1 MEYASKTEAI
11 NGADNTKIMTP
22 LRVKQSIL
30 ANGQGGG
37 VVEEADPIFK
47 SSPAYNI
54 TQENIN
60 NWNNNTYTAGT
71 GINISSDNVISN
83 TITNTSQLNNDNNFI
98 NEIKT
103 INGQS
108 LIGQGDIIIECGI
121 KEETD
126 PVFTNS
132 PASTITQND
141 IEKWNSFS
149 GGDLS
154 YDIKPPADYTTTDT
168 DRISSIMLGDITPT
182 TEDYAKYDLNGDGVI
197 DILDLRICRS
207 LIEYNLKSS
216 VPGRIIIDASDY
228 LKPIKII
235 NSDNKIIA
243 SLGVNS
249 NTRDLAVNGDLS
261 VSKNINANNI
271 TASGNISAKTFQ
283 NMYACDST
291 GTTGSRWLRLCTIK
305 RPTHSQGSFAFFR
318 IHFGNGNNG
327 RIDQNAFIDLTLQQG
342 WTGENGGRYGGNY
355 VLYPFKSSFNLSN
368 VKLIVTSIDLYTYEV
383 WFWTTST
390 YCRPSYSYD
399 VDSGVTIE
407 HDGTTFS
414 TTEPTSTKCNISG
427 ESGSSNEVVLY
438 DNETGSNATITLSET
453 SANFKYL
460 EIFCKSGDNT
470 HTSVKVYKPDG
481 KRATVVSGWF
491 GSAAY
496 FKLSVLTISGNT
508 IALIKNASEIT
519 GSNRCN
525 TGGNVNA
532 MYITRVVGYRN

>member
-1 MEYASKTEAI
+1 MKRIQKKFQGTIPE
-11 NGADNTKIMTP
+11 NKILNMYS
-22 LRVKQSIL
+22 QSITDTYSCDMINNL
-30 ANGQGGG
+30 TGSGPISETDPTVPEYVKNITEDDLQRWNNNTGGIT
-37 VVEEADPIFK
+37 EETDPIFK

-54 TQENIN
+54 TQNDIT

-83 TITNTSQLNNDNNFI
+83 TITNTSQLNNDSNFI

-108 LIGQGDIIIECGI
+108 LIGQGNIVIE
-121 KEETD
+121 
-126 PVFTNS
+126 
-132 PASTITQND
+132 
-141 IEKWNSFS
+141 
-149 GGDLS
+149 GGSKYLS
-154 YDIKPPADYTTTDT
+154 YEIKPPADYTTADT

-182 TEDYAKYDLNGDGVI
+182 DEDYAKYDLNGDGVI

-235 NSDNKIIA
+235 NSNNEIIA

-249 NTRDLAVNGDLS
+249 STRDLSVIGDLS
-261 VSKNINANNI
+261 VSKNITGAGNI
-271 TASGNISAKTFQ
+271 NASGNITADNFRWDNLLNNNWNDYIYNGVYTVAGGDGANSPFSGGKW
-283 NMYACDST
+283 
-291 GTTGSRWLRLCTIK
+291 GT
-305 RPTHSQGSFAFFR
+305 
-318 IHFGNGNNG
+318 
-327 RIDQNAFIDLTLQQG
+327 
-342 WTGENGGRYGGNY
+342 
-355 VLYPFKSSFNLSN
+355 
-368 VKLIVTSIDLYTYEV
+368 LIVNKGKSVGEDYVQQTFISNYSVNDVREYIRSAVINSSGANWTSWI
-383 WFWTTST
+383 
-390 YCRPSYSYD
+390 
-399 VDSGVTIE
+399 GI
-407 HDGTTFS
+407 G
-414 TTEPTSTKCNISG
+414 
-427 ESGSSNEVVLY
+427 GSSNEVVLY

-481 KRATVVSGWF
+481 KRATVCSGWF

-508 IALIKNASEIT
+508 IALTKNASEIT

-525 TGGNVNA
+525 TAGNDNA

>member
-30 ANGQGGG
+30 ANGQSGPISETDPTVPEYVKNITEEDITNWNSSIGGIK
-37 VVEEADPIFK
+37 EETDPVF
-47 SSPAYNI
+47 SNSPASSI
-54 TQENIN
+54 TDEDIN
-60 NWNNNTYTAGT
+60 KWNSKTYTAGT

-83 TITNTSQLNNDNNFI
+83 TITNTSQLNNDSNFI

-108 LIGQGDIIIECGI
+108 LIGQGNIIIE
-121 KEETD
+121 
-126 PVFTNS
+126 
-132 PASTITQND
+132 
-141 IEKWNSFS
+141 
-149 GGDLS
+149 GDSKYLS
-154 YDIKPPADYTTTDT
+154 YEIKPPSDYTTTDT

-197 DILDLRICRS
+197 DILDFRICQK

-235 NSDNKIIA
+235 NSNNEIIA

-249 NTRDLAVNGDLS
+249 STRDLAVNGDLS

-271 TASGNISAKTFQ
+271 TASGNITADNFHWD
-283 NMYACDST
+283 NMGDNDWNNYIYNGVYTVA
-291 GTTGSRWLRLCTIK
+291 G
-305 RPTHSQGSFAFFR
+305 
-318 IHFGNGNNG
+318 GNGANSPYS
-327 RIDQNAFIDLTLQQG
+327 
-342 WTGENGGRYGGNY
+342 GGKWGT
-355 VLYPFKSSFNLSN
+355 
-368 VKLIVTSIDLYTYEV
+368 LIVNKGKSVGEDYVQQTFIPNYDTPMGRFYIRSAVMNSSGASWTSWRGIGID
-383 WFWTTST
+383 
-390 YCRPSYSYD
+390 
-399 VDSGVTIE
+399 
-407 HDGTTFS
+407 
-414 TTEPTSTKCNISG
+414 
-427 ESGSSNEVVLY
+427 SNEVVLY

-470 HTSVKVYKPDG
+470 RTSVKVYKPNG

-508 IALIKNASEIT
+508 IALTKNASEIT

-525 TGGNVNA
+525 TAGNDNA

>member
-30 ANGQGGG
+30 ANSQSGG
-37 VVEEADPIFK
+37 
-47 SSPAYNI
+47 I
-54 TQENIN
+54 T
-60 NWNNNTYTAGT
+60 
-71 GINISSDNVISN
+71 
-83 TITNTSQLNNDNNFI
+83 
-98 NEIKT
+98 
-103 INGQS
+103 
-108 LIGQGDIIIECGI
+108 
-121 KEETD
+121 EETD

-132 PASTITQND
+132 PAHTITQND

-154 YDIKPPADYTTTDT
+154 YDIKPPADYTTADT

-235 NSDNKIIA
+235 NSNNEIIA

-249 NTRDLAVNGDLS
+249 STRDLSVIGDLS
-261 VSKNINANNI
+261 VSKNITGAGNI
-271 TASGNISAKTFQ
+271 NASGNITANNFRWDNLLNNNWNDYIYNGVYTVAGGDGANSPYSGGKW
-283 NMYACDST
+283 
-291 GTTGSRWLRLCTIK
+291 GT
-305 RPTHSQGSFAFFR
+305 
-318 IHFGNGNNG
+318 
-327 RIDQNAFIDLTLQQG
+327 
-342 WTGENGGRYGGNY
+342 
-355 VLYPFKSSFNLSN
+355 
-368 VKLIVTSIDLYTYEV
+368 LIVNKGKSVGEDYVQQTFIPNYSVNDVREYIRSAVINSSGANWTSWI
-383 WFWTTST
+383 
-390 YCRPSYSYD
+390 
-399 VDSGVTIE
+399 GI
-407 HDGTTFS
+407 G
-414 TTEPTSTKCNISG
+414 IG
-427 ESGSSNEVVLY
+427 GSSNEVVLY

-481 KRATVVSGWF
+481 KKATVVSGWF

-508 IALIKNASEIT
+508 IALTKNSSEIT

-525 TGGNVNA
+525 TGGNDNA

>member
-30 ANGQGGG
+30 ANSQSGG
-37 VVEEADPIFK
+37 VVEEVDPIFK

-54 TQENIN
+54 TEVDIT
-60 NWNNNTYTAGT
+60 NWNSNTYTAGT

-83 TITNTSQLNNDNNFI
+83 TITNTSQLNNDSNFI

-108 LIGQGDIIIECGI
+108 LIGQGDIIIEGGI
-121 KEETD
+121 KEEAD

-132 PASTITQND
+132 PAHTITQND

-154 YDIKPPADYTTTDT
+154 YDIKPPADYTTADT

-182 TEDYAKYDLNGDGVI
+182 TEDYAKYDINGDGVI
-197 DILDLRICRS
+197 DILDLRICRV

-216 VPGRIIIDASDY
+216 VPGKLIIDTSDY
-228 LKPIKII
+228 LRPIKII
-235 NSDNKIIA
+235 NSNNEIIS
-243 SLGVNS
+243 SLGVYS
-249 NTRDLAVNGDLS
+249 STRDLSVIGDLS
-261 VSKNINANNI
+261 VSKNITAGGNI
-271 TASGNISAKTFQ
+271 TANNFRWYYLLNDDWNDYIYNGVYTVSGGDGANSPYSGGKWGTLIVNRGESVGENYVQQTFIP
-283 NMYACDST
+283 NYDTPM
-291 GTTGSRWLRLCTIK
+291 
-305 RPTHSQGSFAFFR
+305 
-318 IHFGNGNNG
+318 G
-327 RIDQNAFIDLTLQQG
+327 RIYIRSAVINSSGTN
-342 WTGENGGRYGGNY
+342 WTPWRG
-355 VLYPFKSSFNLSN
+355 
-368 VKLIVTSIDLYTYEV
+368 I
-383 WFWTTST
+383 
-390 YCRPSYSYD
+390 
-399 VDSGVTIE
+399 
-407 HDGTTFS
+407 
-414 TTEPTSTKCNISG
+414 
-427 ESGSSNEVVLY
+427 GSDEVVLY
-438 DNETGSNATITLSET
+438 DNETGSNETITLSET

-460 EIFCKSGDNT
+460 EIFCKSADNT
-470 HTSVKVYKPDG
+470 YTSVKVYKPNG

-508 IALIKNASEIT
+508 IALTKNSSEIT

-525 TGGNVNA
+525 TAGFANA